1 MDDIEAVFNKEF
13 NQSSNL
19 EASNSS
25 TSCSSKL
32 SADLLEVFNDMFN
45 QSSSLRPS
53 LTDSTISFD
62 PDDPNEVVEHDNS
75 ECSVVA
81 HRDEGEGQESE
92 VELNMIEISDG
103 EEIVDK
109 LIEVDSRDG
118 CVPRVDNVSN
128 VEHSIP
134 RSRADKA
141 KRVLSLRSLIFVV
154 CFAHPDLRYV
164 DRQVTSD
171 FTKGPGGFGCTCKRK
186 CGKAI
191 PLGFV
196 VELRA
201 RLLSCPSEQEVSE
214 MVISWL
220 SMALP
225 PSSPGGYLL
234 TDGNSTFP
242 VCGNAWYGV
251 CKVCQ

>member
-118 CVPRVDNVSN
+118 YLTLKDNVTN
-128 VEHSIP
+128 AEHIIP

-141 KRVLSLRSLIFVV
+141 KRVLSLR
-154 CFAHPDLRYV
+154 
-164 DRQVTSD
+164 
-171 FTKGPGGFGCTCKRK
+171 
-186 CGKAI
+186 
-191 PLGFV
+191 
-196 VELRA
+196 
-201 RLLSCPSEQEVSE
+201 
-214 MVISWL
+214 
-220 SMALP
+220 
-225 PSSPGGYLL
+225 
-234 TDGNSTFP
+234 
-242 VCGNAWYGV
+242 
-251 CKVCQ
+251 